1 MPPIYCTDPK
11 SVRASG
17 ESRSVAARVAP
28 APTPCGVLEVENA
41 RYVVGLVD
49 GARVVVTDVAETGV
63 VRTVVADARRHGAE
77 VVEADVQETARVDEN
92 ESADEPS
99 SLAKPSQAV
108 AASSI
113 GEQPGPVN
121 INKEL
126 ISGGAVKKLIR
137 ERPPVG
143 ATRTSSPGTVACPK
157 RHHPVKADRRTSF
170 ELTAALTHE
179 RARGQ
184 YVDAHDSQRRH
195 QRQPRQL

>member
-41 RYVVGLVD
+41 RYVVSLVD

-63 VRTVVADARRHGAE
+63 VRTVVADARRHGVE

-99 SLAKPSQAV
+99 STGQAFT
-108 AASSI
+108 
-113 GEQPGPVN
+113 GRRCLQHRRG
-121 INKEL
+121 
-126 ISGGAVKKLIR
+126 
-137 ERPPVG
+137 
-143 ATRTSSPGTVACPK
+143 TRT
-157 RHHPVKADRRTSF
+157 R
-170 ELTAALTHE
+170 E
-179 RARGQ
+179 
-184 YVDAHDSQRRH
+184 H
-195 QRQPRQL
+195 QIRN